1 MTPSPK
7 PPTPEKS
14 ALLLDFPIKLYT
26 ALRAVRLYPAATP
39 QVQRCNDLVLRAFQA
54 LRAISPGNGSVTLA
68 FSDGKVF
75 VCGEQLPEKDQAR
88 LQVQGLISL
97 SNRFNLYSFT
107 FHPFFSATQCAAFIQ
122 TVSVLLGDKDLA
134 EPVAA
139 LLEKAGI
146 TTVSADIQRYVAI
159 REGEQVVQEEASN
172 SELEVS
178 DEELADLVLGK
189 TNRKTISG
197 VSSELVQELISR
209 LPSAGTPYQHPEEVT
224 KDVVE
229 FLHELTRETDRHR
242 QAAAIE
248 QSAQALSELDPGLLA
263 RLIAALPPTPDA
275 DSVLRS
281 ALHRL
286 TSRQMDTL
294 IVNLV
299 AQLAATGD
307 NAPDRGDAT
316 DGNPLNRLAR
326 LEQEHTSEI
335 QQTIARN
342 IDARRLL
349 HGPDILDEMPEQ
361 LLKRLRQP
369 EWSASVLAAAAGH
382 AVDAT
387 GKNGS
392 TAELASFE
400 RTLAAYD
407 DLFDRE
413 TQEQIAARAAADFS
427 SFDEQELGL
436 ILVRTYK
443 SLFGEQLYR
452 QVIRQLPE
460 DKLER
465 LISHFQALCDSDD
478 ETNETSFELLQET
491 VRREK
496 RRVIVEMYQ
505 QQKLQREEQKQ
516 TSLKNRFDD
525 LLQGNF
531 TALEQVDLQQAL
543 PAEICELL
551 ADNRE
556 EAADALLAQLV
567 AALHHERPAISAAA
581 CHTLAATGE
590 RLAIAGQW
598 GRIERLL
605 PDLQQGMRLEGIGEQ
620 TVQRGMAV
628 IGGLAGHRLA
638 EGNYAQAGEIIQI
651 LHRLTGQEIHAET
664 EDHPVRSQALAA
676 LKHLCSRTVLEKLM
690 QQYLRSE
697 SQQEAAGNL
706 LVAMG
711 TEAAKFQLQQ
721 LISNESRFERKRILA
736 LIKQTGNPALSILQ
750 AQLRKDQPWYVVRNV
765 IRLLGEIG
773 TPEVFA
779 TITPYIGHPDLRVQ
793 QEVIAAAGKIG
804 GEDFK
809 DFLLQAL
816 HVVDDSLKIKVVNQ
830 IATNHDE
837 RFVRLLT
844 DLLTSARPIPVKN
857 KNDLQRAL
865 CKALGQIGSRR
876 ATAAL
881 TRVAQSKNVL
891 GMGGYADEVRQAAAM
906 ALEQIRTS
914 SATRKR
920 DETNNEVFNSAAAP
934 ARPAAAE
941 EDAIPA
947 QAREE
952 AIFLLAS
959 QGDKEQA
966 KQQLFDL
973 IVATA
978 RAGDFKNAERLR
990 ERIYEIDNLALG
1002 EIIRSGEII
1011 EEEKMGAI
1019 KEEDLE
1025 IWSDLTDR
1033 LTSQEFQTIYHEL
1046 SELSFRPEETVVNQ
1060 GDKNDALFF
1069 ITQGSLKVSHQTGPR
1084 ELFITTLN
1092 RGQIAG
1098 ENFFAPSF
1106 WTVTLTSLTP
1116 TRLHVLKQS
1125 TLDAWKEH
1133 FPGLRA
1139 KLHAYYLACNTI
1151 GSMLEKKG
1159 LERRQDERFTL
1170 ARKIQVQPV
1179 SNRDTPIGHGFRA
1192 ETADISYGGLAFLV
1206 RISRQENAR
1215 LLLGRRMQI
1224 VLPVGGKQQTL
1235 TFKGIIIGIQPFQV
1249 LENDFSVHFKFDHP
1263 LDRQKLQSILG

>member
-1 MTPSPK
+1 
-7 PPTPEKS
+7 
-14 ALLLDFPIKLYT
+14 
-26 ALRAVRLYPAATP
+26 LYPATANP

-54 LRAISPGNGSVTLA
+54 LRALSPGNGSVPLA

-88 LQVQGLISL
+88 LQIQGLIAL

-107 FHPFFSATQCAAFIQ
+107 FHPSFSATQCAAFIQ
-122 TVSVLLGDKDLA
+122 TVSVLLGDRDLA

-139 LLEKAGI
+139 LLAKAGI

-159 REGEQVVQEEASN
+159 REGGQIVQEEALKV
-172 SELEVS
+172 ELGVG
-178 DEELADLVLGK
+178 DEEAADLVLGK
-189 TNRKTISG
+189 ADRKTVSG
-197 VSSELVQELISR
+197 VSTELVQELIGR
-209 LPSAGTPYQHPEEVT
+209 LPPPSTPNQHPEEVT
-224 KDVVE
+224 QGVVE
-229 FLHELTRETDRHR
+229 FLQKLARKTDRHR
-242 QAAAIE
+242 QAAEIE
-248 QSAQALSELDPGLLA
+248 QSAQTLSELDPSLLA
-263 RLIAALPPTPDA
+263 RLVASLPPTPDA

-281 ALHRL
+281 AVHRL

-294 IVNLV
+294 IVNLI

-307 NAPDRGDAT
+307 NDAYQ
-316 DGNPLNRLAR
+316 DGATPSNPLNRLAR
-326 LEQEHTSEI
+326 LEQEHTPEI

-342 IDARRLL
+342 IDARQALL
-349 HGPDILDEMPEQ
+349 NPDIATDQLPEN
-361 LLKRLRQP
+361 LLTRLRQP
-369 EWSASVLAAAAGH
+369 EWSASVLTATARQMADPHVQAAGQ
-382 AVDAT
+382 VDFQAFNRLLERYEQLLERELQEVVARQA
-387 GKNGS
+387 G
-392 TAELASFE
+392 AQLASME
-400 RTLAAYD
+400 GLTL
-407 DLFDRE
+407 
-413 TQEQIAARAAADFS
+413 
-427 SFDEQELGL
+427 GN
-436 ILVRTYK
+436 ILAQRFK
-443 SLFGEQLYR
+443 GLFGEQLYR
-452 QVIRQLPE
+452 QIIRQLSE
-460 DKLER
+460 DKLGR
-465 LISHFQALCDSDD
+465 LVNHFQVLCDSGD
-478 ETNETSFELLQET
+478 EASEASFKLLQET

-496 RRVIVEMYQ
+496 RRVMVEVYQ

-525 LLQGNF
+525 LLQGDC
-531 TALEQVDLQQAL
+531 TVLEQADLQQAL
-543 PAEICELL
+543 PAEVCELL
-551 ADNRE
+551 AGNRE
-556 EAADALLAQLV
+556 ETADLFLAQLV
-567 AALHHERPAISAAA
+567 AALRHERPAISIAA
-581 CHTLAATGE
+581 CHGLAAAGE
-590 RLAIAGQW
+590 RLALAGQW
-598 GRIERLL
+598 ERIERLL
-605 PDLQQGMRLEGIGEQ
+605 PALQQGMRLDGIDEQ
-620 TVQRGMAV
+620 AVQRAMAA
-628 IGGLAGHRLA
+628 IGGLAGHHLA
-638 EGNYAQAGEIIQI
+638 EGRFVQVEGIIQI
-651 LHRLTGQEIHAET
+651 LHQLTGQDTPVET
-664 EDHPVRSQALAA
+664 VDHLVRNRARAT
-676 LKHLCSRTVLEKLM
+676 LKHLCSRTVLENLM
-690 QQYLRSE
+690 QQYLHSE
-697 SQQEAAGNL
+697 SQQETAGNL
-706 LVAMG
+706 LIAMG
-711 TEAAKFQLQQ
+711 SESAKFQLQQ

-773 TPEVFA
+773 TPEVFT
-779 TITPYIGHPDLRVQ
+779 TISPYLGHPDLRVQ
-793 QEVIAAAGKIG
+793 QEVVVAAGKIG
-804 GEDFK
+804 GEDYK
-809 DFLLQAL
+809 DFLFQAL
-816 HVVDDSLKIKVVNQ
+816 HAVDDSLKIKVVKQ
-830 IATNHDE
+830 IATNHNE
-837 RFVRLLT
+837 RFVRPLT
-844 DLLTSARPIPVKN
+844 DLLESTRPFPGKN
-857 KNDLQRAL
+857 KNDLQLAL
-865 CKALGQIGSRR
+865 CKTLGQIGSRR
-876 ATAAL
+876 ATASL
-881 TRVAQSKNVL
+881 TRVAHSKNVL
-891 GMGGYADEVRQAAAM
+891 GLGGYTDEVRQAAAM
-906 ALEQIRTS
+906 ALEQIKTS
-914 SATRKR
+914 SAPRKR
-920 DETNNEVFNSAAAP
+920 DETNDMPPDAP
-934 ARPAAAE
+934 AGPIQPPVAK
-941 EDAIPA
+941 EDAIPV
-947 QAREE
+947 QTREE

-966 KQQLFDL
+966 KEQLFDL

-990 ERIYEIDNLALG
+990 ERIYEIDSLALG

-1033 LTSQEFQTIYHEL
+1033 LTSEEFQTVYHEL
-1046 SELSFRPEETVVNQ
+1046 NELRFRPEETVVNQ

-1116 TRLHVLKQS
+1116 TRLHVLKQA
-1125 TLDAWKEH
+1125 TLDVWKEQ

-1235 TFKGIIIGIQPFQV
+1235 IFKGIIIGIQPFQV